1 MEEKGKEVVMVKGMA
16 EDPVEEEETW
26 RRIGAEEEEEE
37 GNDGSGVE
45 E

>member
-1 MEEKGKEVVMVKGMA
+1 MEEKGKEMVMVKGM
-16 EDPVEEEETW
+16 EEETW